1 MPESAFPKSPSRPSN
16 QELVFGAM
24 QENLQNGSKESYFNA
39 QGSMNYGRPLVLFL
53 NLYASFKDKQTD
65 TFNNN
70 NEVTS
75 GTTSTTNSTS
85 NCSSFRQPNYIAE
98 FDADKNHVVSKP
110 LLNSSQNDRLHG
122 ANNLTDSI
130 HHQERETWAGEFFS
144 WDCEIIFF
152 GF

>member
-1 MPESAFPKSPSRPSN
+1 MPESKFPRSPSRPSN
-16 QELVFGAM
+16 QDLVFGAV
-24 QENLQNGSKESYFNA
+24 QENLQNGSKETYFNA
-39 QGSMNYGRPLVLFL
+39 QGYFQLLTDL
-53 NLYASFKDKQTD
+53 NWPSLDKQTD

-110 LLNSSQNDRLHG
+110 LLNSGQNDRIHG
-122 ANNLTDSI
+122 ANNLASSI
-130 HHQERETWAGEFFS
+130 HTQERETWAGKFLWNKFRY
-144 WDCEIIFF
+144 
-152 GF
+152 